1 MIILYIFLIL
11 VVILFVMPLRIEI
24 NIKYDKKIES
34 NVRLVFIKIFNMSL
48 NIDELI
54 KMLVQDE
61 NENIS
66 LDKIIYNIDL
76 IIASKNINK
85 TFCKMISIDKLTVVG
100 SFNNIYNYVGG
111 NNLIYLGRNMLSDFF
126 KELDDEYYH
135 IIYSEK
141 NEIKIE
147 CFLYAR
153 FIHLFFTVIANIK
166 DIF

>member
-1 MIILYIFLIL
+1 ML

-100 SFNNIYNYVGG
+100 SFNNIYN
-111 NNLIYLGRNMLSDFF
+111 N
-126 KELDDEYYH
+126 
-135 IIYSEK
+135 
-141 NEIKIE
+141 
-147 CFLYAR
+147 
-153 FIHLFFTVIANIK
+153 FIC
-166 DIF
+166 